1 MGCVE
6 LAFPRIAPTL
16 SGHDRRMDLQPTP
29 QPRAAA
35 DNARGATMVDI
46 THSFANTAL
55 ARPNKIPAGGTPPS
69 DQFTVTCHGHAGAA
83 TARELA
89 PLAGNYVGS
98 YEQYRIEVTLK
109 VDISRAVVVLN
120 ADFYALDDASDTRV
134 GACVLHSS
142 RVVSDAHGWVI
153 KGLGQFTFAAA
164 APLLEVS
171 IGRCHGLA
179 QHGLPARVKLLVM
192 RFFTFDLR
200 CGGVYKCAYQSQ
212 NVLMSCTEV
221 RLQPANELRIA
232 PPATQPHLL

>member
-1 MGCVE
+1 
-6 LAFPRIAPTL
+6 
-16 SGHDRRMDLQPTP
+16 MDLQPTP

-171 IGRCHGLA
+171 IERCHRLA
-179 QHGLPARVKLLVM
+179 QRGPLVM

-200 CGGVYKCAYQSQ
+200 RGGVYQCAYRSHY
-212 NVLMSCTEV
+212 NLMPTTEV
-221 RLQPANELRIA
+221 RSQPANVLRIA
-232 PPATQPHLL
+232 PPAAPPHLL